1 MNSRGTLIS
10 HRITG
15 DTLAI
20 SDKVAISPTV
30 QPAAAGTQRSR
41 ELGWLRRRDA
51 VGVTEGED
59 MRFTYGMPMF
69 ATASHRLC
77 RTRGSPACL
86 VMRTV
91 GRRGGG
97 DGRRDWET
105 PLADPLRP
113 AHNKQR
119 TTRSH

>member
-20 SDKVAISPTV
+20 SDKVAMTPTV
-30 QPAAAGTQRSR
+30 QPAAAGPQRSR

-51 VGVTEGED
+51 VRVTDGED

-77 RTRGSPACL
+77 RPQGVARPPRPTEG
-86 VMRTV
+86 RTA
-91 GRRGGG
+91 R
-97 DGRRDWET
+97 W
-105 PLADPLRP
+105 
-113 AHNKQR
+113 
-119 TTRSH
+119 RSWAS